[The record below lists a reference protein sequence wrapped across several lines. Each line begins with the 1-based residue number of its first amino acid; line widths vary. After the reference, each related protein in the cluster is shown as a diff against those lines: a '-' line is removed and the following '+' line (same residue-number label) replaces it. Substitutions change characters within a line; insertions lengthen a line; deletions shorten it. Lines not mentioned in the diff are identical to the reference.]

1 MKNLL
6 FSSYL
11 HTSDTSMHNFVVNAG
26 QKRASFTN
34 VNLLTHL
41 LTIKIEIVKEK
52 NNSIERNK

>member
-11 HTSDTSMHNFVVNAG
+11 HTSDTYMHNFVENAG